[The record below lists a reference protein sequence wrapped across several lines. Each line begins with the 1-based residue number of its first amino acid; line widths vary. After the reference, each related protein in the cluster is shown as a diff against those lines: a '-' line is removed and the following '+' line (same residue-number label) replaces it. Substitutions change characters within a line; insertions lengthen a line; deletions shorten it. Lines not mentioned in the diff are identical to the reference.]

1 MAGVFLDNEDFEIEY
16 LSIVDGV
23 NGPEVHITPLTAAT
37 SLAWVGRQNN
47 PEWVARFTPIMNLI
61 NDKMLHDEKVGLRS
75 QEVVD
80 AVRKHHKTF
89 PLENADRIS
98 MTPRVSDKIIEASFE
113 LGQVVNDTHPYTSP
127 LLLMKMINNPGV
139 TLAEYDAFVA
149 DEKLKDQLSKR
160 KVKRKN
166 SIGEVEM
173 KDDAEL
179 ELPYGSRQQI
189 ETETA
194 RRAMTLAQ
202 RTQAA
207 QAAAGNPVG
216 QLRPPGP
223 QPASQPRW
231 PDDISDAVTVRHSGQ
246 GAVRYF
252 GPQPGDGSGGLGRGK
267 PSDPDLLEIA
277 KQTYKPGA
285 EKKIGDAELVKETDT
300 LKFYKKDNEII
311 IGVRGSRGLSD
322 ALSDVT
328 LGARSKL
335 FLQASPRL
343 RGDIAEIKKFQ
354 EQYPPSQ
361 YHYSGVGHSLGGAI
375 IDELIDQNL
384 VSEGQSYNP
393 AVHRLDLWKQSSKH
407 RRIYNEEDP
416 LYRVGTL
423 AGQSMHNTEVRK
435 NAMPTPLT
443 IHENPLSSIQYQHA
457 LGNPV
462 LEGGSAANDSGS
474 DSDPMEYAYS
484 DSDIRAALGNIPIHK
499 YPELKAMASPDAL
512 FKRRKAVIL
521 LFLTEGRNEG
531 HWIAVLDHD
540 THYEV
545 FDSFGVSIDGNRKWL
560 DKEQLME
567 FGQTLPLLS
576 NLLGKGNKP
585 VNHNS
590 TKLQADESDTCGRWV
605 VWRIKNAHKPLETFV
620 AEMKEGPGTP
630 DQKVVELTYGI
641 LDR

>member
-1 MAGVFLDNEDFEIEY
+1 MAEVYLDDDDFDLQYID
-16 LSIVDGV
+16 IQDGP
-23 NGPEVHITPLTAAT
+23 NGPEFSIRPFTVDMHLAIARQQVPGWVDRITP
-37 SLAWVGRQNN
+37 
-47 PEWVARFTPIMNLI
+47 IINLI
-61 NDKMLHDEKVGLRS
+61 NYTIRHNMKVR
-75 QEVVD
+75 
-80 AVRKHHKTF
+80 RKTMEIEAAMRKIIQSH
-89 PLENADRIS
+89 PRDNADDLEDALLDELI
-98 MTPRVSDKIIEASFE
+98 AAGYE
-113 LGQVVNDTHPYTSP
+113 LGQAVHETNPYTSP
-127 LLLMKMINNPGV
+127 LLLMKMINNSGV
-139 TLAEYDAFVA
+139 TLASYDAFVE
-149 DEKLKDQLSKR
+149 DKRLQDQLAKR
-160 KVKRKN
+160 KVNRKN

-173 KDDAEL
+173 KVDDL
-179 ELPYGSRQQI
+179 DTTL
-189 ETETA
+189 TE
-194 RRAMTLAQ
+194 
-202 RTQAA
+202 RTRLA
-207 QAAAGNPVG
+207 QAAAGNPAG
-216 QLRPPGP
+216 QLPPRGP

-246 GAVRYF
+246 GGVRYF

-267 PSDPDLLEIA
+267 PSNSDLLKIA
-277 KQTYKPGA
+277 KQTYKSGA

-311 IGVRGSRGLSD
+311 IGVRGSRGLND

-328 LGARSKL
+328 LGARSKV
-335 FLQASPRL
+335 FLRSSPRML
-343 RGDIAEIKKFQ
+343 GDIAEIKKFQ

-375 IDELIDQNL
+375 VDELIDQNL
-384 VSEGQSYNP
+384 ISEGQSYNA
-393 AVHRLDLWKQSSKH
+393 AVHRADLLKQSHKH
-407 RRIYNEEDP
+407 KRIYNEMDP
-416 LYRVGTL
+416 LYRIGTL

-435 NAMPTPLT
+435 STMPTPLT
-443 IHENPLSSIQYQHA
+443 AHQTPLSDLLFQHSI
-457 LGNPV
+457 GNPV
-462 LEGGSAANDSGS
+462 LEGGSATNDSGS
-474 DSDPMEYAYS
+474 DSDPMEYAYT
-484 DSDIRAALGNIPIHK
+484 DSDIRAALGSIPIHK

-512 FKRRKAVIL
+512 FKRHKAVIL

-531 HWIAVLDHD
+531 HWIAVLDHG
-540 THYEV
+540 TNYEV
-545 FDSFGVSIDGNRKWL
+545 FDSFGVAIDGNRKWL

-620 AEMKEGPGTP
+620 AEMKAGPGTP

>member
-1 MAGVFLDNEDFEIEY
+1 MAEVYLDDDDFDLQYIGIED
-16 LSIVDGV
+16 GP
-23 NGPEVHITPLTAAT
+23 NGPEFSIIPFTVATHLAIARQHVPGWVDRITP
-37 SLAWVGRQNN
+37 
-47 PEWVARFTPIMNLI
+47 IINLI
-61 NDKMLHDEKVGLRS
+61 NDTMRHNMKV
-75 QEVVD
+75 Q
-80 AVRKHHKTF
+80 RKTK
-89 PLENADRIS
+89 EIEAAMR
-98 MTPRVSDKIIEASFE
+98 KIIRSHPQDNAEDLEDALLDELIAAGYE
-113 LGQVVNDTHPYTSP
+113 LGQAVHETNPYTSP
-127 LLLMKMINNPGV
+127 LLLMKMINNSGV
-139 TLAEYDAFVA
+139 TLASYDAFVE
-149 DEKLKDQLSKR
+149 DKRLQDQLAKR
-160 KVKRKN
+160 KVNRKN

-173 KDDAEL
+173 KVDDL
-179 ELPYGSRQQI
+179 DTTL
-189 ETETA
+189 TE
-194 RRAMTLAQ
+194 
-202 RTQAA
+202 RTRLA
-207 QAAAGNPVG
+207 QAAAGNPIG
-216 QLRPPGP
+216 QLPPRGP

-246 GAVRYF
+246 GGVRYF

-267 PSDPDLLEIA
+267 PSNSDLLKIA

-311 IGVRGSRGLSD
+311 IGVRGSRGLND

-328 LGARSKL
+328 LGARSKA
-335 FLQASPRL
+335 FLRSSPRML
-343 RGDIAEIKKFQ
+343 RDIAEIKKFQ

-375 IDELIDQNL
+375 VDELIDQNL
-384 VSEGQSYNP
+384 ISEGQSYNA
-393 AVHRLDLWKQSSKH
+393 AVHRADLLKQSHKH
-407 RRIYNEEDP
+407 KRIYNEMDP
-416 LYRVGTL
+416 LYRIGTL

-435 NAMPTPLT
+435 STMPTPLT
-443 IHENPLSSIQYQHA
+443 AHQTPLSDLLFQHSI
-457 LGNPV
+457 GNPV
-462 LEGGSAANDSGS
+462 LEGGSATNDSGS
-474 DSDPMEYAYS
+474 DSDPMEYAYT
-484 DSDIRAALGNIPIHK
+484 DSDIRAALGNVPIHK

-512 FKRRKAVIL
+512 FKRHKAVIL

-531 HWIAVLDHD
+531 HWIAVLDHG
-540 THYEV
+540 TNYEV
-545 FDSFGVSIDGNRKWL
+545 FDSFGVAIDGNRKWL

-585 VNHNS
+585 INHNS

-620 AEMKEGPGTP
+620 AEMKAGPGTP